1 VKRTI
6 LSVALS
12 LALAGCANIRFQ
24 WAASYATDN
33 VLADL
38 ERAAKPSEPTK

>member
-1 VKRTI
+1 MRKLSAI
-6 LSVALS
+6 LFL

-38 ERAAKPSEPTK
+38 ERAQSDSSK